1 MGRLF
6 RRLRSLA
13 QRAGADADLREEME
27 THRALRQAAFERE
40 GMAPVAAEAAS
51 RRALGNMA
59 LAADD
64 ARDVWAL
71 RLVDSL
77 WQDVRAAVRGLRK
90 SPVFTLVA
98 VGTLALGI
106 GANTAL
112 FSIFNSLLLRP
123 LPVHDPASLALLSQ
137 GSWTYPIWKEI
148 ERLEGSVFDGTIA
161 WAEQQFDLANGGRTD
176 LVDGAFVS
184 GGFFD
189 VLDVSAA
196 RGRLLTRA
204 DDDAAPDGPVAVISH
219 ALWQRHFNG
228 AEDVVGRQL
237 TLQRVPFTVVGV
249 MPAGFFGPDVGRRA
263 ELLVPF
269 AAEPLIRGSESWLAG
284 RSTWW
289 LEVMVRLR
297 PGQSLAQANDA
308 FRAMQPS
315 IRAATMPDWPEDMR
329 ARYLEEPFT
338 LVPASTGKSSLRGRF
353 ETPLFAMV
361 VAVALVLLVACANI
375 ASLLLAR
382 AVSRRRELS
391 VRLALGAARWRL
403 GRLLLTES
411 LLVAAAGA
419 AVGLLFA
426 KWSSALLVGQLATWR
441 GAVFLDLALDWRVL
455 GFTAATACVAAVVAG
470 VAPVLG
476 VKSIAPGEAL
486 KDGGRGVA
494 GDRRFAVR
502 GTLVIAQIAVSLLL
516 VVAAGLFLRT
526 FTALNRIHL
535 GFEPASL
542 LVVEVNLQPSAV
554 APEDRGA
561 LLERLNDAVAGAPGV
576 TSAAVSLMTPV
587 TGAGWNNSVGESPA
601 ARGDRSR
608 MTWLNATTPGW
619 FETMGV
625 PVLEGRDFAAGDR
638 GGGPNVAVVNET
650 FAQRF
655 LTQGPPVGQT
665 VALSG
670 GGGNR
675 TEYHVVGVVGDAVY
689 RSPREGRVPTMY
701 LPVAQREEIWP
712 TVALTVRAATGQR
725 VAVEREVAAALTRTD
740 PGVSFTFRTFDQL
753 LEATV
758 TQERLVAMLSSF
770 FGGLALLLAGIGV
783 YGIVAHAVR
792 ARAAEI
798 GVRVALGA
806 EPRRIVRLVFRGVG
820 VLIASGLALG
830 LAGAIWAARFIETL
844 LFELDA
850 RDPWTIAG
858 AVGVLTLVGVVAA
871 WVPARRAARL
881 DPARVLR
888 EG

>member
-1 MGRLF
+1 MGSLF
-6 RRLRSLA
+6 RRLLRVA
-13 QRAGADADLREEME
+13 RRARLDADLLEEME
-27 THRALRQAAFERE
+27 THRALRQAALE
-40 GMAPVAAEAAS
+40 GEGLTADAAEASS

-59 LAADD
+59 LAVED
-64 ARDVWAL
+64 ARDVWAVRAL
-71 RLVDSL
+71 DSL
-77 WQDVRAAVRGLRK
+77 WQDVRAAARGLRK
-90 SPVFTLVA
+90 SPAFTLVA

-137 GSWTYPIWKEI
+137 GSWTYPIWQEI
-148 ERLEGSVFDGTIA
+148 ARLEGDVFDGTIA
-161 WAEQQFDLANGGRTD
+161 WAEHQFDLADGGRTD

-189 VLDVSAA
+189 VLGVSAA

-204 DDDAAPDGPVAVISH
+204 DDEAAPDGPVVVIGH
-219 ALWQRHFNG
+219 ALWQRHFGG

-237 TLQRVPFTVVGV
+237 ALQRVPFTVVGV

-263 ELLVPF
+263 ELMIPF
-269 AAEPLIRGSESWLAG
+269 AAEPLLRGGESWLAE
-284 RSTWW
+284 RSAWW
-289 LEVMVRLR
+289 LEVMVRLEA
-297 PGQSLAQANDA
+297 GQNVDQANAA
-308 FRAMQPS
+308 FRALQPS
-315 IRAATMPDWPEDMR
+315 IRVATLPDWSEDMR
-329 ARYLEEPFT
+329 ARYLAEPFT

-361 VAVALVLLVACANI
+361 VAVGLVLLVACANI

-391 VRLALGAARWRL
+391 VRLALGASRWRL
-403 GRLLLTES
+403 ARLLLTES

-426 KWSSALLVGQLATWR
+426 TWSSALLVRQLATWR

-455 GFTAATACVAAVVAG
+455 AFTAGLACAAAVVAG

-476 VKSIAPGEAL
+476 VKSVAPGEAL

-502 GTLVIAQIAVSLLL
+502 GTLVVAQIAVSLLL

-526 FTALNRIHL
+526 FTSLSRIPL

-542 LVVEVNLQPSAV
+542 LVVQLDLQPSTV
-554 APEDRGA
+554 APADRGA
-561 LLERLNDAVAGAPGV
+561 LLERLHEAVAGTPGV

-587 TGAGWNNSVGESPA
+587 TGAGWNNTVGTSPA
-601 ARGDRSR
+601 TPGDRSR

-625 PVLEGRDFAAGDR
+625 PVLEGRDFDTADR
-638 GGGPNVAVVNET
+638 LGGTTVAVVNQT

-655 LTQGPPVGQT
+655 LEPGPPVGQ
-665 VALSG
+665 VVMLG
-670 GGGNR
+670 GRDGS
-675 TEYHVVGVVGDAVY
+675 TAYEVVGLVGDAVY
-689 RSPREGRVPTMY
+689 RSPREGSVPTLY
-701 LPVAQREEIWP
+701 VPVAQREEIWP
-712 TVALTVRAATGQR
+712 NVALTVRTAPGQLA
-725 VAVEREVAAALTRTD
+725 AVEREVAAALTRTD
-740 PGVSFTFRTFDQL
+740 SGVSFTFRTFDQL
-753 LEATV
+753 LDATV
-758 TQERLVAMLSSF
+758 TQERLVALLSSF

-792 ARAAEI
+792 ARASEI

-806 EPRRIVRLVFRGVG
+806 EPRRIVRVVFRGVG
-820 VLIASGLALG
+820 VLIASGLVLG
-830 LAGAIWAARFIETL
+830 LVAAVWAARFVETL

-850 RDPWTIAG
+850 RDPWTLAS
-858 AVGVLTLVGVVAA
+858 AAAVLTLVGVVAA

>member
-1 MGRLF
+1 MGSLF
-6 RRLRSLA
+6 RRLRSIA
-13 QRAGADADLREEME
+13 GRAREDADLREEME
-27 THRALRQAAFERE
+27 THRALRQAAFERD
-40 GMAPVAAEAAS
+40 GMAPAAAAAAS

-59 LAADD
+59 LAVED

-71 RLVDSL
+71 RVADSL

-137 GSWTYPIWKEI
+137 GSWTYPIWEEI
-148 ERLEGSVFDGTIA
+148 RRLEGPVFDGTIA
-161 WAEQQFDLANGGRTD
+161 WAEQQFNLANGGRTD

-189 VLDVSAA
+189 VLGVSAA
-196 RGRLLTRA
+196 RGRLLSRA
-204 DDDAAPDGPVAVISH
+204 DDGIAPDGPVAVISH
-219 ALWQRHFNG
+219 GLWQRHFGG

-237 TLQRVPFTVVGV
+237 TLQRVPFSVVGV

-263 ELLVPF
+263 ELMIPF
-269 AAEPLIRGSESWLAG
+269 SAEPLLKGSESWLAG

-289 LEVMVRLR
+289 LEVMVRLK
-297 PGQSLAQANDA
+297 PGQSVEQANAA
-308 FRAMQPS
+308 FRAVQPL
-315 IRAATMPDWPEDMR
+315 IRVATMPEGPEDMR
-329 ARYLEEPFT
+329 AQYLGGPFT

-361 VAVALVLLVACANI
+361 VAVGLVLLVACANI

-382 AVSRRRELS
+382 AVARRRELS
-391 VRLALGAARWRL
+391 VRLALGASRWRL
-403 GRLLLTES
+403 ARLLLTES

-426 KWSSALLVGQLATWR
+426 KWSSALLVGQLATWQ
-441 GAVFLDLALDWRVL
+441 GTVFLDLALDWRVL
-455 GFTAATACVAAVVAG
+455 AFTAGLACAAAVVAG

-476 VKSIAPGEAL
+476 VKSVAPGEAL

-502 GTLVIAQIAVSLLL
+502 GTLVVAQIAVSLLL

-526 FTALNRIHL
+526 FTSLSRIPL

-542 LVVEVNLQPSAV
+542 LVVNLDLQPSTV
-554 APEDRGA
+554 APDERGA
-561 LLERLNDAVAGAPGV
+561 LLERLNEAVAGTSGV

-587 TGAGWNNSVGESPA
+587 SGGGWNNTVGASPV
-601 ARGDRSR
+601 GPPDRSR

-625 PVLEGRDFAAGDR
+625 QVLEGRDFDAGDR
-638 GGGPNVAVVNET
+638 LGGTSVAVVNQT

-655 LTQGPPVGQT
+655 LEPGPPVGQT
-665 VALSG
+665 VFL
-670 GGGNR
+670 NR
-675 TEYHVVGVVGDAVY
+675 GDRGTAYTVVGLVGDAVY
-689 RSPREGRVPTMY
+689 RSPREGRVPTLY
-701 LPVAQREEIWP
+701 VPVAQQEEIWP
-712 TVALTVRAATGQR
+712 NVALTVRAAGGQR
-725 VAVEREVAAALTRTD
+725 AAVEREVAAALTRTD
-740 PGVSFTFRTFDQL
+740 PGTSFTFRTFDQL

-758 TQERLVAMLSSF
+758 TQERLVALLSSF

-792 ARAAEI
+792 AREAEI

-830 LAGAIWAARFIETL
+830 LAGALWAARFVETL

-850 RDPWTIAG
+850 RDPWTLAG
-858 AVGVLTLVGVVAA
+858 AIAVLTLVGVVAA

-881 DPARVLR
+881 DPVRALR